1 MIISFSCD
9 FAGFV
14 TPGPSNAAL
23 SCLNA
28 RQLCS
33 EDPVCSQILEILPK
47 VCGLELGKALKIQK
61 KFQFTTLRAKRA
73 LLTFLHILVHF
84 DTFEYIFV
92 HFNTFLVHLIFRTFL
107 IHSLQL
113 YFETF

>member
-47 VCGLELGKALKIQK
+47 VCGLELGKALKFQK
-61 KFQFTTLRAKRA
+61 SFIVLDSTNKTASIKFP
-73 LLTFLHILVHF
+73 LV
-84 DTFEYIFV
+84 IWGV
-92 HFNTFLVHLIFRTFL
+92 LKIP
-107 IHSLQL
+107 
-113 YFETF
+113 

>member
-47 VCGLELGKALKIQK
+47 VCGLELGKALKFQK
-61 KFQFTTLRAKRA
+61 KVSIYNIASKASFA
-73 LLTFLHILVHF
+73 
-84 DTFEYIFV
+84 YIFT
-92 HFNTFLVHLIFRTFL
+92 HFSTF
-107 IHSLQL
+107 
-113 YFETF
+113 